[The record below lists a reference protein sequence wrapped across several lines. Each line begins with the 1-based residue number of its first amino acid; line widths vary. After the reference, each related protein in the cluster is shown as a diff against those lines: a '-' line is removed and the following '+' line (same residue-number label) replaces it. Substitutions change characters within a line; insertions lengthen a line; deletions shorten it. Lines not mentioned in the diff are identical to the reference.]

1 MRVVSEYS
9 HLGGLEILKSNF
21 PNEYEEILKVISSVK
36 PSIKISKDKTKYGFE
51 MYDQKTINKQFKE
64 NFNQLGFKA
73 VKDKYTVEY
82 LDDSGKSY
90 STFKETDFVKG
101 KVGIEVQFG
110 KYAFMLY
117 DLIKFQYFFNKK
129 KISIGVEIVATKSM
143 VDFMDTGVSFA
154 EQLVSDIERLDR
166 HFPSVPI
173 AILVIDDESVNSSNP
188 LMKRRSEQLNQ
199 QKLDF

>member
-1 MRVVSEYS
+1 MKVVAEYS
-9 HLGGLEILKSNF
+9 HLGGLEILKNNF
-21 PNEYEEILKVISSVK
+21 NDEYQEIIEVISTVK
-36 PSIKISKDKTKYGFE
+36 PDIKYSKDATKMGKS
-51 MYDQKTINKQFKE
+51 MYSQKSINKQFKE
-64 NFNQLGFKA
+64 TFKKKKFLP
-73 VKDKYTVEY
+73 VKDKYVVDY
-82 LDDSGKSY
+82 LDSSGKSY

-129 KISIGVEIVATKSM
+129 KIEIGVEIVATKSM

-173 AILVIDDESVNSSNP
+173 AIIVIDDDTVGSSNP
-188 LMKRRSEQLNQ
+188 IMSRR
-199 QKLDF
+199 K

>member
-9 HLGGLEILKSNF
+9 HLGGLEILKSKF
-21 PNEYEEILKVISSVK
+21 PDEYKDILDVISSVR
-36 PSIKISKDKTKYGFE
+36 PGIKFSNDATRMGKA
-51 MYDQKTINKQFKE
+51 MYDQKVINKQFKT
-64 NFNQLGFKA
+64 NFNAKHFTA
-73 VKDKYTVEY
+73 VKDKYRVDY
-82 LDDSGKSY
+82 LDESGKSY

-101 KVGIEVQFG
+101 QVGIEVQFG

-117 DLIKFQYFFNKK
+117 DLIKFQFFFNKR
-129 KISIGVEIVATKSM
+129 KISVGVEIVATKSM

-173 AILVIDDESVNSSNP
+173 AILVIDDETVGTSNP
-188 LMKRRSEQLNQ
+188 IMERRVVQMSQSKLNT
-199 QKLDF
+199 